1 MNSHRP
7 FFIEQREGERLYYEN
22 ELIQQA
28 KQMTAIEFLKR
39 YRPGELVRCGMGEF
53 QLHSHDSFKINEASS
68 VWHWKSRDI
77 GGKSALD
84 YLIHVEGMSFLDA
97 VRYLLEQEPPSY
109 TPTPKSL
116 EKKHFVLPSGA
127 REAHHVELYLQSRG
141 ISLDVIHYCISK
153 GILYESMPHHNCVFV
168 GLNNEGV
175 PRYAALRSTTDFP
188 RPFKQDQPGSDK
200 RFCFCIPPVMRC
212 RRVAVYEA
220 APDAM
225 AHMTLE
231 GGRADKYRLSLGG
244 IYAPVEHSSEHLFK
258 KPLALGNFLANH
270 PEVMELEICTDNDA
284 AGRWVAL
291 QIAKYYSKEYKVKV
305 NLPPKEG
312 YDWADMAKEEKQERV
327 ARHRAAHL
335 HLKEDDAR

>member
-1 MNSHRP
+1 M
-7 FFIEQREGERLYYEN
+7 
-22 ELIQQA
+22 
-28 KQMTAIEFLKR
+28 
-39 YRPGELVRCGMGEF
+39 
-53 QLHSHDSFKINEASS
+53 
-68 VWHWKSRDI
+68 
-77 GGKSALD
+77 
-84 YLIHVEGMSFLDA
+84 
-97 VRYLLEQEPPSY
+97 
-109 TPTPKSL
+109 
-116 EKKHFVLPSGA
+116 
-127 REAHHVELYLQSRG
+127 
-141 ISLDVIHYCISK
+141 IHYCISK

>member
-1 MNSHRP
+1 
-7 FFIEQREGERLYYEN
+7 
-22 ELIQQA
+22 
-28 KQMTAIEFLKR
+28 MTAIEFLKR
-39 YRPGELVRCGMGEF
+39 YRPGGGTLWNGRISASQPR
-53 QLHSHDSFKINEASS
+53 QLQNQ
-68 VWHWKSRDI
+68 R
-77 GGKSALD
+77 GQQRLALEKQG
-84 YLIHVEGMSFLDA
+84 YWRQKRAGLSYPRRRHVFLDA
-97 VRYLLEQEPPSY
+97 VRYLLEQNRPAMLRRLKAWR
-109 TPTPKSL
+109 KSTL
-116 EKKHFVLPSGA
+116 YCRQAHAK
-127 REAHHVELYLQSRG
+127 AHHVELYLQSRG

-153 GILYESMPHHNCVFV
+153 ASSMRSMPHHNCVFV

-188 RPFKQDQPGSDK
+188 RPFKAGPAGSDK

-212 RRVAVYEA
+212 RRVAVLRPRRTPKA
-220 APDAM
+220 

-258 KPLALGNFLANH
+258 SRWRWGNFLANH